1 MIDRFEAFVSQIT
14 VCYKSIQ
21 RIKSYEMADLGLKGT
36 HVMCL
41 FFLNRHPEGL
51 TAARLSVLCE
61 EDKAAISRTLTE
73 LCERGYIS
81 TGEEHKR
88 YRAAVTLTSAG
99 REVAA
104 AIDLK
109 AEKWVSAIGEGLSDE
124 ERAAFYGALS
134 TISANLRA
142 KYSEK

>member
-21 RIKSYEMADLGLKGT
+21 RIKSYEMADLCLKGT

-51 TAARLSVLCE
+51 TAARLSILCE

-73 LCERGYIS
+73 LLEKGYIS
-81 TGEEHKR
+81 TGEEQKR
-88 YRAAVTLTSAG
+88 YRAAVTLTAAG

-104 AIDLK
+104 AIDVK
-109 AEKWVSAIGEGLSDE
+109 AAKWVSAIGEGLSDD
-124 ERAAFYGALS
+124 ERASFYGALS
-134 TISANLRA
+134 TISANLRS